1 MGQTKTETSGE
12 ISEKEFKNLISSS
25 ANKVKQFLI
34 DNPQVVYKGVP
45 LLLFIYLFYP
55 ILLAGWYWFP
65 WIWASYEA
73 YNRIPPGAISVT
85 IETVKQ
91 FLTYRH
97 KGEITLKL

>member
-1 MGQTKTETSGE
+1 MGKSKPVTSEE
-12 ISEKEFKNLISSS
+12 ISETEFKDLVSSS
-25 ANKVKQFLI
+25 VDKVKKFLA

-65 WIWASYEA
+65 WIWASYEI
-73 YNRIPPGAISVT
+73 YNSIPPGAIPVT
-85 IETVKQ
+85 AEMVKQ

-97 KGEITLKL
+97 KGKLTLKL